1 MKKGTGMSF
10 YLSLPVNEI
19 LVGDAVKK
27 LQELPDRSVNCCVT
41 SPPYYKLRDYG
52 MPGQIGWEKIPEEYI
67 EKLVLVFR
75 EIRRVLTDEGTL
87 WIVIGDSYNGSGKNR
102 ISGGKAYSG
111 SGKYKQGTNKGSIIG
126 NIYKTDV
133 DYLKPKDLIGIP
145 WMLAFALR
153 ADGWYLRKDNIWSKP
168 NPMPE
173 SVKDRCTTSHE
184 YIFMFSKS
192 RKYYYD
198 YESIMEEAKYDGRK
212 DTRMKGSHKYSQN
225 GVTGLTPQTFA
236 ARGHERWV
244 MKDGRYMKNKR
255 SVWTVA
261 TKPYKDAHYA
271 VYPPELVRDCIL
283 AGCPVDGIVIDPF
296 FGSGTTGEVCAEN
309 NRNWIGIDLDPRN
322 EVLAKKRL
330 SNNV

>member
-1 MKKGTGMSF
+1 MTKRVFHINYSETMKRGTGMSF
-10 YLSLPVNEI
+10 YLSLPKNEI
-19 LVGDAVKK
+19 LIGDAVNK
-27 LQELPDRSVNCCVT
+27 LKELPDKSVNCCVT

-52 MPGQIGWEKIPEEYI
+52 VPGQIGWEKTPEEYI

-75 EIRRVLTDEGTL
+75 EIKRVLTDDGTL
-87 WIVIGDSYNGSGKNR
+87 WIVIGDSYNGTGKGKRRNTDADWCKR
-102 ISGGKAYSG
+102 TYNKNSLKGGCPG
-111 SGKYKQGTNKGSIIG
+111 QVV
-126 NIYKTDV
+126 V

-153 ADGWYLRKDNIWSKP
+153 SDGWYLRKDIIWSKS

-173 SVKDRCTTSHE
+173 SVKDRPTTSHE
-184 YIFMFSKS
+184 YIFMLSKS

-212 DTRMKGSHKYSQN
+212 DTRMKGSHKYSKE
-225 GVTGLTPQTFA
+225 GITGLSPQTFA

-244 MKDGRYMKNKR
+244 MKNGKYMKNKR
-255 SVWTVA
+255 SVWTIA

-283 AGCPVDGIVIDPF
+283 AGCPVGGIVIDPF
-296 FGSGTTGEVCAEN
+296 FWI
-309 NRNWIGIDLDPRN
+309 RNYRRSMCC
-322 EVLAKKRL
+322 K
-330 SNNV
+330 